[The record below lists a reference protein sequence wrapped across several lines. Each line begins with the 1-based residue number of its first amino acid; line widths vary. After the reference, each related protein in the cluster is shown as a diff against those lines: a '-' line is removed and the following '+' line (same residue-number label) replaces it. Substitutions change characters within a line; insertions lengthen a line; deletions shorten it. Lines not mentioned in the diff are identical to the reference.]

1 MDYELHGQG
10 NCLRAGHGW
19 PAITV
24 TNHFLKRKYMPR
36 DPNGAGYGPS
46 TEMRS
51 MANARKTSGVYKMS
65 TSGLYKRRHTKRKGA
80 AKKGRKSC
88 RRRR

>member
-46 TEMRS
+46 TEMRA
-51 MANARKTSGVYKMS
+51 MANTRTRGAYKVS
-65 TSGLYKRRHTKRKGA
+65 TSGYYKKRHTKRKGT